1 VNIYTDCKYV
11 FAILHV
17 HGAIY
22 KKRGLLTTG
31 RKEIKNKAENLQLL
45 KAVW

>member
-22 KKRGLLTTG
+22 KKRLLTTG
-31 RKEIKNKAENLQLL
+31 GKEIKNKAENLQLL